1 VERDTFDA
9 AMGRD
14 PDALCALVRS
24 LLPVIKSRVR
34 RALSRAAARRGTA
47 PGHHD
52 GDDLVQDV
60 LVALF
65 EKDARALRAWDDAR
79 GASLPSFVGIVAEHR
94 IASILRSHRRRR
106 CLSSLGDDA
115 GDLALENAADPSA
128 PPDARV
134 VARDLGCRLM
144 DRLNDELSPTSYGL
158 FVALFVD
165 RDPVSD
171 VCARWGMT
179 PRAVWARRCRLKK
192 RIRQLALEIDPAG
205 PESIAGGC

>member
-9 AMGRD
+9 AMERD
-14 PDALCALVRS
+14 PDALCSLVRS

-34 RALSRAAARRGTA
+34 RALSRAAARRGIA

-65 EKDARALRAWDDAR
+65 EKDARTLRAWDDAR
-79 GASLPSFVGIVAEHR
+79 GASLVSFVGIVADHR

-106 CLSSLGDDA
+106 CLSSLGDDL
-115 GDLALENAADPSA
+115 GELALEGAADPSA
-128 PPDARV
+128 PPDARAV
-134 VARDLGCRLM
+134 SRDLGSKLLQ
-144 DRLNDELSPTSYGL
+144 RLNEELSPRSFGL

-165 RDPVSD
+165 RDPVPE

-192 RIRQLALEIDPAG
+192 RIRQLAGEIDPPGPDALAG
-205 PESIAGGC
+205 QS